1 MHENIILRQC
11 VAAGKVLFGISVLFL
26 IYFVGAW
33 CVQWINFPIP
43 GPVFGML
50 LIFLMLQCKLIQLD
64 WVQPGAQWLLT
75 YLGLFYVPYGVGIIN
90 SGDLLAGWGWQIT
103 ILVVATVLTVFILTG
118 KIYHFLTLKSSQDHE

>member
-1 MHENIILRQC
+1 MHENIILRLC
-11 VAAGKVLFGISVLFL
+11 LSAGKILFGISVLFL

-33 CVQWINFPIP
+33 CAQWINFPIP
-43 GPVFGML
+43 GSVIGML
-50 LIFLMLQCKLIQLD
+50 IIFLMLQFRLIRLD

-103 ILVVATVLTVFILTG
+103 ILVAVTVLSVFTLTG
-118 KIYHFLTLKSSQDHE
+118 KIYQLLTLKSTQDNE